1 MAIIDPSKAT
11 SLLQKSKT
19 SPQGSNFAQQGKLS
33 KIESNNLLEQRKK
46 DLNEDFKL
54 DFKDYHKK
62 KKAETQAIRDKA
74 KATRE
79 KAKQDKALRKTN
91 SDTATELINNNT
103 PTDQKGKGLSKF
115 GPIINAQSKKVI
127 GIITP
132 NVLALAANYINLE
145 NLCPP
150 ESVTRATLAQ
160 FNDIVKDLNN
170 TVEGIN
176 KVAAISQAAS
186 TGANTIQQIST
197 ALQTTI
203 PIVSAAAKLQ
213 PIIPGFVVSILDD
226 LDYVNNKLLYKS
238 DGTPILPP
246 IIASAN
252 ALTLGISVFSL
263 TLRNVAGIITNLTLA
278 LQKCLPEA
286 DYKNIEQLSDTTKQY
301 IGYGINNYDNFDRS
315 SYQGFEIKIEEIPY
329 TPTVIRKRAVG
340 YTPSGVPLIQ
350 TELSFTSN
358 AQTLVAELK
367 LIIDRDNLKAY

>member
-1 MAIIDPSKAT
+1 MATIDPSKAS
-11 SLLQKSKT
+11 SLIKAAADPNTKKSEL
-19 SPQGSNFAQQGKLS
+19 SKLS
-33 KIESNNLLEQRKK
+33 KETAKKLQDQKNNENFAFNESL
-46 DLNEDFKL
+46 
-54 DFKDYHKK
+54 KDYHAK
-62 KKAETQAIRDKA
+62 KKAETQATREQLKSARQKA
-74 KATRE
+74 KE
-79 KAKQDKALRKTN
+79 DKKQRKKEADEAAEIIKN
-91 SDTATELINNNT
+91 STPKDQKPEGINN
-103 PTDQKGKGLSKF
+103 L

-132 NVLALAANYINLE
+132 NVLALAASYINLE

-150 ESVTRATLAQ
+150 EPITRATLAQ

-176 KVAAISQAAS
+176 KIAVVSQAVS

-213 PIIPGFVVSILDD
+213 PLIPGFIVSILDD
-226 LDYVNNKLLYKS
+226 LDYVNNKLLYKAN
-238 DGTPILPP
+238 GTPKLPP
-246 IIASAN
+246 IIAGAN
-252 ALTLGISVFSL
+252 ALTLGISIFSL

-278 LQKCLPEA
+278 LQRCLPEA
-286 DYKNIEQLSDTTKQY
+286 DHKNIEQLSDTTKQY

-315 SYQGFEIKIEEIPY
+315 SYQGFEIKIEEVPY

>member
-1 MAIIDPSKAT
+1 MATIDPSKAS
-11 SLLQKSKT
+11 SLIKAAADPNTKKSEL
-19 SPQGSNFAQQGKLS
+19 SKLS
-33 KIESNNLLEQRKK
+33 KETAKKLQDQKNNENFAFNESL
-46 DLNEDFKL
+46 
-54 DFKDYHKK
+54 KDYHAK
-62 KKAETQAIRDKA
+62 KKAETQATREQLKAARQKA
-74 KATRE
+74 KE
-79 KAKQDKALRKTN
+79 DKKQRKKEA
-91 SDTATELINNNT
+91 DEADEQLKNNT
-103 PTDQKGKGLSKF
+103 PEDQKPKGLSKF

-132 NVLALAANYINLE
+132 NVLALAASYINLE

-150 ESVTRATLAQ
+150 EPVTRATLAQ

-176 KVAAISQAAS
+176 KVATISQTAS

-213 PIIPGFVVSILDD
+213 PVIPGFVVSALDD
-226 LDYVNNKLLYKS
+226 LDYINNKLLYKS
-238 DGTPILPP
+238 DGTPLLPP

-252 ALTLGISVFSL
+252 ALTLGISIFSI

-278 LQKCLPEA
+278 LQRCLPEA
-286 DYKNIEQLSDTTKQY
+286 DHKNIEQLSDTTLQY
-301 IGYGINNYDNFDRS
+301 INYGIDNYNDFS
-315 SYQGFEIKIEEIPY
+315 KTSYQGFDIRIEEVPF
-329 TPTVIRKRAVG
+329 TPTVTRRRAVG

-358 AQTLVAELK
+358 AQTLVTELK